1 VRSVPMKAI
10 GRSITR
16 ALAITLAVAMFVACG
31 GPASAQQG
39 AEVAMAQETTPASG
53 CQTGG
58 SAASSENVQ
67 VAAPSAPSS
76 ASAAVSAAPLCLTLQ
91 DALARARKYNPQ
103 FQSAVTDAAIAHQD
117 SKQSLTGLLPSVN
130 YDNSFIYTQPGGVNG
145 GSVRFINSN
154 APHEYISQADIHE
167 TIGVAEIANFR
178 RVSAGAATAK
188 ARADIASRGLTV
200 AVVQLYYGLAA
211 AKAKLLAAQQT
222 ADEGDAFQELTTNL
236 ENGGEVAHSDTIKAG
251 LQVEDRRRQLKEAR
265 LALLNAR
272 LALAVVLFPNFNTN
286 FDLAEDLHAATPL
299 PRFEE
304 VQQQAGRD
312 NPEIRAGLETVRE
325 AGYDVTA
332 ARAGYLPSLSLDY
345 FYGIDA
351 PNFATRSLG
360 FQNLGYSA
368 VATLNIPI
376 WNWGATQS
384 RVKQAELRREQS
396 KRELSY
402 AQRKLLAELQS
413 LYNEAQTAQDEQA
426 GLERASKLAAESLRL
441 TTLRYKN
448 GEGTVL
454 DVVDA
459 QTTFATA
466 SAAYQDGAVRYQVA
480 LANLQTL
487 TGVLPRP

>member
-1 VRSVPMKAI
+1 VRSIRVNTMGWPVI
-10 GRSITR
+10 
-16 ALAITLAVAMFVACG
+16 LAVALFVTCSGA
-31 GPASAQQG
+31 ASAQQG
-39 AEVAMAQETTPASG
+39 AEVATTQETTPASG
-53 CQTGG
+53 CQSAG

-67 VAAPSAPSS
+67 GAAPSAPSN
-76 ASAAVSAAPLCLTLQ
+76 ASVAVSAAPLCLTLQ

-103 FQSAVTDAAIAHQD
+103 FQSVVTDAAIAHQD
-117 SKQSLTGLLPSVN
+117 SKQALAGLLPSAN

-145 GSVRFINSN
+145 GSVRFIANN
-154 APHEYISQADIHE
+154 TPHEYISQADIHE

-178 RVSAGAATAK
+178 RVSAAAAIAK

-200 AVVQLYYGLAA
+200 AVVQLYYALAA

-222 ADEGDAFQELTTNL
+222 ADEGETFQTLTANL

-251 LQVEDRRRQLKEAR
+251 LQVEDRRRQLREAQ

-286 FDLAEDLHAATPL
+286 FDLAEDLHAAIPL

-312 NPEIRAGLETVRE
+312 NPEIRAALETVRE

-413 LYNEAQTAQDEQA
+413 LYNEAQTAEDEQA
-426 GLERASKLAAESLRL
+426 GLQRASKLAAESLRL

-459 QTTFATA
+459 QTAFATA

>member
-1 VRSVPMKAI
+1 MRAIRVKAMGQPVI
-10 GRSITR
+10 
-16 ALAITLAVAMFVACG
+16 LAVAMFVACG